1 MVLGGEHGIFHAGGL
16 GLFRPFVRVKQ
27 IRIEVVEILL
37 VLFLGDE
44 FIGFYPF
51 VTRRKR
57 IQTEMDEHTEPV
69 MDKPACVAGGFVF
82 GK

>member
-1 MVLGGEHGIFHAGGL
+1 MFGGENGVFHTGGL
-16 GLFRPFVRVKQ
+16 GFFCPFARVKQ

-37 VLFLGDE
+37 VLFLRDE
-44 FIGFYPF
+44 LVGFYPF
-51 VTRRKR
+51 VPRRKR

-69 MDKPACVAGGFVF
+69 VNKPACVAGGFVF